1 MKKTNKI
8 EGSKQEQNIVKIL
21 KGSFLAIVVTFIFL
35 FIFAII
41 LTYSN
46 IPESTITPIV
56 IAITVISIL
65 IGSIISAR
73 NIGKNGMINGGAV
86 GLIYISFIYITSSI
100 MFSGF
105 QLSTKSI
112 IMITFAI
119 IAGIIGG
126 AIGDSP

>member
-100 MFSGF
+100 TFSGF